1 MNLDLRL
8 PMGLMF
14 LITGAM
20 MTIFGIFTWGSP
32 IYEKIERGMNINFIW
47 GLVMLILWD
56 QHVPAKSAAR
66 DWLAK
71 PVCQTRRDESRSHI
85 ATRKAAW
92 RRAFGGLWHL
102 Y

>member
-32 IYEKIERGMNINFIW
+32 IYAKSMGMNINFIW
-47 GLVMLILWD
+47 GLIMFAFGLTMFLLG
-56 QHVPAKSAAR
+56 R
-66 DWLAK
+66 RGTRLAK
-71 PVCQTRRDESRSHI
+71 LAPPEPTEESLNRRPMGH
-85 ATRKAAW
+85 
-92 RRAFGGLWHL
+92 
-102 Y
+102 